1 MIYVLN
7 SKGEPLMP
15 TGRQGKVR
23 HLLKEHKAKVVSKC
37 PFTIQLSKERSNVVQ
52 GVTLGIDP
60 GYENVGVSCTTES
73 KVLFEGKFKLR
84 SDITGLLSDRRLL
97 RRSRRNRKTR
107 YRKPKFL
114 NRKRSDKWL
123 SPSVRSRVDSHLNIV
138 AKVHKFLP
146 VGKIVVELAQFDIQ
160 KIKNPD
166 VKGVEYQQGEQLGF
180 WNVREYI
187 LFRDGHKCR
196 YCKGKSKDSILNVH
210 HLESR
215 QTGGNAPNNLIT
227 LCETCHK
234 KYHKGLIKLDGIKR
248 GKSFKAETF
257 MGIMRNYFFNE
268 LKNRYN
274 NVNFTYGYITKNT
287 RIRNGLEKDHHIDA
301 RCISGNPSAKPNGVY
316 LFKKVR
322 CHNRQLHKC
331 STLKG
336 GYRKLNQTP
345 YEVFGYRLFD
355 KVKLNGKIGFVWA
368 RRLTGSFR
376 VRDIEY
382 NSMSEG
388 ITYKKLELIE
398 KRSGWIADY
407 RQKL

>member
-15 TGRQGKVR
+15 TSRQGKVR

-52 GVTLGIDP
+52 EVTLGIDP

-73 KVLFEGKFKLR
+73 KVLFEGNFKLR
-84 SDITGLLSDRRLL
+84 SDITGLLSDRRSL

-107 YRKPKFL
+107 YRKPRFL

-227 LCETCHK
+227 LCKTCHK

-274 NVNFTYGYITKNT
+274 NVKFTYGYITKNT
-287 RIRNGLEKDHHIDA
+287 RIRNGL
-301 RCISGNPSAKPNGVY
+301 
-316 LFKKVR
+316 
-322 CHNRQLHKC
+322 LHKC

-382 NSMSEG
+382 NSISEG